1 MELSQLKY
9 FCMLAKQ
16 EHFTRAAEAL
26 HITQPALSKA
36 ISNLEAELGVLLFDR
51 IGKQVHL
58 NSAGRLFLSKITP
71 ILDQLEDVTA
81 FMSDLSS
88 GTHGHLR
95 IGSTFQLETSSTLQQ
110 FFQSF
115 FRSYPDVAQHRF
127 IYDRQQIEQLLLDR
141 KLDFGFTLEPPS
153 DSGIDWDQLYTE
165 RLGVVVGMDHPLANR
180 SSIYL
185 KEIEH
190 ERFLSNLS
198 ATDNRDAARYICKL
212 AGYEANIV
220 YEGDDTPFISQAV
233 AEGYGVTFLPEE
245 KFFYYKK
252 TTGEAVW
259 QRNLRFLHVEDIFSY
274 RPIFMLYL
282 SGRYQSAV
290 GQNFME
296 ALKKYINET
305 RTEQSAEEGN
315 A

>member
-9 FCMLAKQ
+9 FCTLAKL
-16 EHFTRAAEAL
+16 EHFTRASEAL

-36 ISNLEAELGVLLFDR
+36 ISNLETELGLLLFDR
-51 IGKQVHL
+51 TGKQVHL
-58 NSAGRLFLSKITP
+58 NSAGQVFLSKITP
-71 ILDQLEDVTA
+71 ILDQLDDVTA

-110 FFQSF
+110 YFQAF
-115 FRSYPDVAQHRF
+115 FRQYPDIAQHRF
-127 IYDRQQIEQLLLDR
+127 IYNRQQIEQLLLER
-141 KLDFGFTLEPPS
+141 RLDFGFTLELPS
-153 DSGIDWDQLYTE
+153 DSGIDREQLYTE
-165 RLGVVVGMDHPLANR
+165 RLGIVVGKDHPLANR
-180 SSIYL
+180 SSISL
-185 KEIEH
+185 KEVEN

-259 QRNLRFLHVEDIFSY
+259 QKNLRFLHVEDIFAY
-274 RPIFMLYL
+274 RPIFILYL
-282 SGRYQSAV
+282 NGRYQSAV
-290 GQNFME
+290 GQNFVE
-296 ALKKYINET
+296 GLKAYINTT
-305 RTEQSAEEGN
+305 RQEPQLPEAK
-315 A
+315 

>member
-9 FCMLAKQ
+9 FCTLAKL
-16 EHFTRAAEAL
+16 EHFTRASEAL

-36 ISNLEAELGVLLFDR
+36 ISNLETELGLLLFDR
-51 IGKQVHL
+51 TGKQVHL
-58 NSAGRLFLSKITP
+58 NSAGQVFLSKITP
-71 ILDQLEDVTA
+71 ILDQLDDVTA

-110 FFQSF
+110 YFQAF
-115 FRSYPDVAQHRF
+115 FRQYPDIAQHRF
-127 IYDRQQIEQLLLDR
+127 IYNRQQIEQLLLER
-141 KLDFGFTLEPPS
+141 RLDFGFTLEPPS
-153 DSGIDWDQLYTE
+153 DSGIDWEQLYTE
-165 RLGVVVGMDHPLANR
+165 RLGIVVGKDHPLANR
-180 SSIYL
+180 SSISL
-185 KEIEH
+185 KEVEN

-259 QRNLRFLHVEDIFSY
+259 QKNLRFLHVEDIFAY
-274 RPIFMLYL
+274 RPIFILYL
-282 SGRYQSAV
+282 NGRYQSAV
-290 GQNFME
+290 GQNFVE
-296 ALKKYINET
+296 GLKAYINTT
-305 RTEQSAEEGN
+305 RQEPQLPEAK
-315 A
+315 

>member
-9 FCMLAKQ
+9 FCTLAKL
-16 EHFTRAAEAL
+16 EHFTRASEAL

-36 ISNLEAELGVLLFDR
+36 ISNLETELGLLLFDR
-51 IGKQVHL
+51 TGKQVHL
-58 NSAGRLFLSKITP
+58 NSAGQVFLSKITP
-71 ILDQLEDVTA
+71 ILDQLDDVTA

-110 FFQSF
+110 YFQSF
-115 FRSYPDVAQHRF
+115 FRQYPDIAQHRF
-127 IYDRQQIEQLLLDR
+127 IYNRQQIEQLLLER
-141 KLDFGFTLEPPS
+141 RLDFGFTLEPPS
-153 DSGIDWDQLYTE
+153 DSGIDWEQLYTE
-165 RLGVVVGMDHPLANR
+165 RLGIVVGKDHPLANR
-180 SSIYL
+180 SSISL
-185 KEIEH
+185 KEVEN

-198 ATDNRDAARYICKL
+198 ATDNRDTARYICKL

-259 QRNLRFLHVEDIFSY
+259 QKNLRFLHVEDIFAY
-274 RPIFMLYL
+274 RPIFILYL
-282 SGRYQSAV
+282 NGRYQSAV
-290 GQNFME
+290 GQNFVE
-296 ALKKYINET
+296 GLKAYINTT
-305 RTEQSAEEGN
+305 RQEPQLPEAK
-315 A
+315 

>member
-9 FCMLAKQ
+9 FCTLAKL
-16 EHFTRAAEAL
+16 EHFTRASEAL

-36 ISNLEAELGVLLFDR
+36 ISNLETELGLLLFDR
-51 IGKQVHL
+51 TGKQVHL
-58 NSAGRLFLSKITP
+58 NSAGQVFLSKITP
-71 ILDQLEDVTA
+71 ILDQLDDVTA

-110 FFQSF
+110 YFQAF
-115 FRSYPDVAQHRF
+115 FRQYPDIAQHRF
-127 IYDRQQIEQLLLDR
+127 IYNRQQIEQLLLER
-141 KLDFGFTLEPPS
+141 RLDFGFTLELPS
-153 DSGIDWDQLYTE
+153 DSGIDWEQLYTE
-165 RLGVVVGMDHPLANR
+165 RLGIVVGKDHPLANR
-180 SSIYL
+180 SSISL
-185 KEIEH
+185 KEVEN

-259 QRNLRFLHVEDIFSY
+259 QKNLRFLHVEDIFAY
-274 RPIFMLYL
+274 RPIFILYL
-282 SGRYQSAV
+282 NGRYQSAV
-290 GQNFME
+290 GQNFVE
-296 ALKKYINET
+296 GLKAYINTT
-305 RTEQSAEEGN
+305 RQEPQLPEAK
-315 A
+315 